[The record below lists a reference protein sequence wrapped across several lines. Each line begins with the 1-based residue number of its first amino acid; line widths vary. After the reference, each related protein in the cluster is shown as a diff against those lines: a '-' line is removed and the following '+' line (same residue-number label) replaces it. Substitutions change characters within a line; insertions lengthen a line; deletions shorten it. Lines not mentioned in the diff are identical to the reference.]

1 MAITIR
7 DYQQEAI
14 DKTIESLKAGNKRI
28 MIVLPTG
35 GGKCFAKGTGIM
47 MFDGSSKNVED
58 IQIGDKLMGYDSKP
72 RTVKSTCVGT
82 ENMYDIIP
90 VKGDKY
96 TVNESHILSLKIT
109 GSDYVYCG
117 GKKFKSGDIA
127 NVCVRDYLKATK
139 TFKHVAKGWRT
150 GVEFEHKD
158 VLLDPYLLGIWL
170 GDGTH
175 NNACI
180 TNTDPEILE
189 YIESYSKFI
198 GCFVRNDGIMH
209 YISSGKSQKIRNV
222 FLDSLKSLNLIGN
235 KHIPDMYLKNSR
247 DIRLKVLAGILDTD
261 GYYDH
266 GYDFITKSERLC
278 DDVLF
283 LCRSLGFSAY
293 KKKVVKGCVYNG
305 EYKSNYYYR
314 MNINGNLDEIPCRV
328 KRRQAEK
335 RRQVKNVLHTGI
347 TVVPVGIGTYYG
359 FELEE
364 ENRLFLLS
372 DFTVAH
378 NTAIASE
385 LVRRS
390 YEKGKSSTFMCHRQ
404 ELLDQTYATYAK
416 NDIIPAF
423 IKGGRNPDYN
433 NPMQIASVNTLVK
446 RLDMYKKP
454 DIIFWDE
461 TQHLCSST
469 WKKIYERYKD
479 SVHIGLT
486 ATPCRLDGKPL
497 GDMYD
502 DMIEVTTVK
511 KLIKSGYLCPYLY
524 YAPSVIDTS
533 ELKSSGGD
541 YTKKSLEEA
550 SFNSKIIGDNI
561 AQYKKIAN
569 GRRNVVFAI
578 SRRHGRAIC
587 ERYNEAGV
595 SAEFLDGETH
605 DRERKAVLER
615 FKNGQ
620 TKVLVNVDLFGEG
633 FDLPA
638 IEVVS
643 LLRPTQSLSL
653 YLQQVG
659 RALRICPEIGKTHA
673 IILDHVNNYKTHG
686 MPDDER
692 EWTLD
697 GKKKVSRKKEE
708 SVVRMR
714 RCPEC
719 FFAHPP
725 ALSCP
730 ACGYKYGADGKE
742 IKEVAGELVL
752 VGSDEYKKLCQKEVI
767 VANNY
772 EDLVRIEADRGYK
785 CGWADKQ
792 YQLKTGINLRATL
805 EGLEEIA
812 RVRNYDRRWAWIQYR
827 RRYS

>member
-1 MAITIR
+1 MAITLR

-14 DKTIESLKAGNKRI
+14 DRTIESLKAGNKRI

-35 GGKCFAKGTGIM
+35 GGK
-47 MFDGSSKNVED
+47 
-58 IQIGDKLMGYDSKP
+58 
-72 RTVKSTCVGT
+72 
-82 ENMYDIIP
+82 
-90 VKGDKY
+90 
-96 TVNESHILSLKIT
+96 
-109 GSDYVYCG
+109 
-117 GKKFKSGDIA
+117 
-127 NVCVRDYLKATK
+127 
-139 TFKHVAKGWRT
+139 
-150 GVEFEHKD
+150 
-158 VLLDPYLLGIWL
+158 
-170 GDGTH
+170 
-175 NNACI
+175 
-180 TNTDPEILE
+180 
-189 YIESYSKFI
+189 
-198 GCFVRNDGIMH
+198 
-209 YISSGKSQKIRNV
+209 
-222 FLDSLKSLNLIGN
+222 
-235 KHIPDMYLKNSR
+235 
-247 DIRLKVLAGILDTD
+247 
-261 GYYDH
+261 
-266 GYDFITKSERLC
+266 
-278 DDVLF
+278 
-283 LCRSLGFSAY
+283 
-293 KKKVVKGCVYNG
+293 
-305 EYKSNYYYR
+305 
-314 MNINGNLDEIPCRV
+314 
-328 KRRQAEK
+328 
-335 RRQVKNVLHTGI
+335 
-347 TVVPVGIGTYYG
+347 
-359 FELEE
+359 
-364 ENRLFLLS
+364 
-372 DFTVAH
+372 
-378 NTAIASE
+378 TAIASE

-390 YEKGKSSTFMCHRQ
+390 FEKGRSSTFMCHRQ
-404 ELLDQTYATYAK
+404 ELLDQTYITYGK
-416 NDIIPAF
+416 NGIVPAF
-423 IKGGRNPDYN
+423 IKGGRHPDYN
-433 NPMQIASVNTLVK
+433 NTMQIASVNTLVK

-454 DIIFWDE
+454 NILFVDE
-461 TQHLCSST
+461 CFIGNTKVLTKCGA
-469 WKKIYERYKD
+469 KKIKHIKTGDIVKTFNEKTGIFEYKRVLKSIKKDRKERLFCISVDEKNIVCTENHLFFTKNGWTKAKDLCITDMVLTTTHQKGELNDFKMRKLRFRSRNNEVEEGTQETNRRSFVSKMHKGETKKNIFRDNVENKSDLFFRENEKKQSYVQSRCKSKSFNNASCYGMEADCSWWKWIWPNRSSDASCVSSWMGNGGCCSNRSLSGWKWISNLLQNRYCKSIFKNSNRSRWRISLKSFDKRTRQKEREVPCWKRVESCKIYKQRCWFRPKWMCKNRFVYDLTVEDNHNYFVDGVLVHNCHHCKASQWNKVIDYYKD
-479 SVHIGLT
+479 SVVIGLT

-578 SRRHGRAIC
+578 SRRHGKAIC

-697 GKKKVSRKKEE
+697 GKKKASRKTEE
-708 SVVRMR
+708 SVVKMR

>member
-1 MAITIR
+1 MAITLR

-58 IQIGDKLMGYDSKP
+58 IKVGDKLMGYDSMP
-72 RTVKSTCVGT
+72 RTVKSICSGT
-82 ENMYDIIP
+82 EEMYDVIP

-96 TVNESHILSLKIT
+96 TVNESHILSLKVT
-109 GSDYVYCG
+109 GSDCVYCG
-117 GKKFKSGDIA
+117 EKKFKPGEIA
-127 NVCVRDYLKATK
+127 NVCVRDYLKSSK
-139 TFKHVAKGWRT
+139 TFKYVAKGWRV
-150 GVEFEHKD
+150 GIDFKHKD
-158 VLLDPYLLGIWL
+158 APLDPYLLGVWL

-180 TNTDPEILE
+180 TNNDPEILE
-189 YIESYSKFI
+189 YIENYAKSI

-261 GYYDH
+261 GYYSH

-328 KRRQAEK
+328 KRRQAGK

-454 DIIFWDE
+454 NILFVDE
-461 TQHLCSST
+461 CHHCKASQ
-469 WKKIYERYKD
+469 WNKVIDYYKD
-479 SVHIGLT
+479 SVVIGLT

-569 GRRNVVFAI
+569 GCRNVVFAI
-578 SRRHGRAIC
+578 SRRHGKAIC

-697 GKKKVSRKKEE
+697 GKKKVSIKVEE
-708 SVVRMR
+708 SVVKMR

-752 VGSDEYKKLCQKEVI
+752 IGSDEYKKLCQKEVI

>member
-1 MAITIR
+1 MAITLR
-7 DYQQEAI
+7 DYQKEAI

-28 MIVLPTG
+28 MIVLCTG
-35 GGKCFAKGTGIM
+35 GGK
-47 MFDGSSKNVED
+47 
-58 IQIGDKLMGYDSKP
+58 
-72 RTVKSTCVGT
+72 
-82 ENMYDIIP
+82 
-90 VKGDKY
+90 
-96 TVNESHILSLKIT
+96 
-109 GSDYVYCG
+109 
-117 GKKFKSGDIA
+117 
-127 NVCVRDYLKATK
+127 
-139 TFKHVAKGWRT
+139 
-150 GVEFEHKD
+150 
-158 VLLDPYLLGIWL
+158 
-170 GDGTH
+170 
-175 NNACI
+175 
-180 TNTDPEILE
+180 
-189 YIESYSKFI
+189 
-198 GCFVRNDGIMH
+198 
-209 YISSGKSQKIRNV
+209 
-222 FLDSLKSLNLIGN
+222 
-235 KHIPDMYLKNSR
+235 
-247 DIRLKVLAGILDTD
+247 
-261 GYYDH
+261 
-266 GYDFITKSERLC
+266 
-278 DDVLF
+278 
-283 LCRSLGFSAY
+283 
-293 KKKVVKGCVYNG
+293 
-305 EYKSNYYYR
+305 
-314 MNINGNLDEIPCRV
+314 
-328 KRRQAEK
+328 
-335 RRQVKNVLHTGI
+335 
-347 TVVPVGIGTYYG
+347 
-359 FELEE
+359 
-364 ENRLFLLS
+364 
-372 DFTVAH
+372 
-378 NTAIASE
+378 TAIASE

-416 NDIIPAF
+416 NGIIPAF

-578 SRRHGRAIC
+578 SRRHGKAIC
-587 ERYNEAGV
+587 ERYSEAGV

-697 GKKKVSRKKEE
+697 GKKKVSRKVEE
-708 SVVRMR
+708 SVVKMR